1 MWIDGSSSMHLT
13 MVKSSSKHTS
23 SLMFIIT
30 MLSTPD
36 SADNTLGYGLLEIKR
51 EQKRDLCDRVY
62 TSSQR
67 R

>member
-13 MVKSSSKHTS
+13 MDKSSSRRTS
-23 SLMFIIT
+23 SLMLIMT
-30 MLSTPD
+30 MLSILD
-36 SADNTLGYGLLEIKR
+36 ASDNTLGYGLLEIIR